1 MPPSPGRSVCSRAT
15 SAASTPKGAGCYG
28 HNGADDVAFDAAM
41 LARAVNGRP
50 VRLQWMRDDEFKWE
64 PYGPAMTMKVKGAV
78 AGGRVVDWAF
88 DVWSQSHN
96 MRPGDPD
103 GINLLSGAGISPM
116 RSGPGRRAMPR
127 SRTVRATATP
137 SRSTISR
144 ASAPRTT

>member
-1 MPPSPGRSVCSRAT
+1 
-15 SAASTPKGAGCYG
+15 
-28 HNGADDVAFDAAM
+28 
-41 LARAVNGRP
+41 
-50 VRLQWMRDDEFKWE
+50 MRDDEFKWE

-78 AGGRVVDWAF
+78 AGGAWSTGTF

-103 GINLLSGAGISPM
+103 GINLMGSWYLADAK
-116 RSGPGRRAMPR
+116 RPGRRAMPR
-127 SRTVRATATP
+127 GRTVRATATP